1 MGVLHM
7 EIRLVPINS
16 ANMDECLALAVARGQ
31 EKYICPNSESLM
43 AAAENRDIARPFAI
57 YAGDTMVG
65 FTMFA
70 FDSAYD
76 DPDDRYWLWR
86 FMIGADYQGR
96 GYGSLALKEMIGY
109 FRQNGAGHIRLSTKA
124 DNAAAISLYRKY
136 GFRES
141 GGMNGDETVFYLK
154 L

>member
-1 MGVLHM
+1 
-7 EIRLVPINS
+7 
-16 ANMDECLALAVARGQ
+16 
-31 EKYICPNSESLM
+31 M

-86 FMIGADYQGR
+86 FMIGAGYQGR
-96 GYGSLALKEMIGY
+96 GYGSLALKEIIGY

-141 GGMNGDETVFYLK
+141 GRMNGDETVFYLK